1 VPKNPKFV
9 GLAPSSTK
17 TPRLESAIGKAGYPV
32 WRIGRADFDGPW
44 CPKRMEKAIL
54 LEILSKIRDFE
65 RAKWPEIERR
75 GSHFIPIDRLIPEA
89 RRRLEMLKLDDTD
102 YLFSLRLSGRE
113 RLWGLR
119 VNDVFSLLW
128 WDPDHQVCPATLGH
142 T

>member
-1 VPKNPKFV
+1 
-9 GLAPSSTK
+9 
-17 TPRLESAIGKAGYPV
+17 
-32 WRIGRADFDGPW
+32 
-44 CPKRMEKAIL
+44 MEKAIL